1 MAVDPQP
8 LMLGTDRALRGRT
21 VIAPDLI
28 GRELVVHLFA
38 PLDGPDTAAAVD
50 HLMEVW
56 HRCQHDLG
64 MRDEIAGLGLPAS
77 PADGWSSLPGG
88 EAGHAA
94 IAACTRSG
102 TGAFQ
107 AILRRHH
114 DVVNLSVVLAPPTEE
129 DASWEDLDEQWSQV
143 SDQATRLLGVARIHT
158 GRLRGAADLANA
170 ADLTAAAALAV
181 RPALTAGL
189 LVWEVDPEPDSR
201 PERRIVV
208 LGAENDDARLSAWV
222 WSRGTPEI
230 PPFARYLLHA
240 AKIRYHLRVWGD
252 GDAVRELRRNIDTAT
267 TALARI
273 LDRDPE
279 PTAAD
284 KADPREQRSRVQ
296 AQLLRLQIS
305 QTHLVSTSAALERMR
320 RAVEIARWNM
330 DGSVDTGPED
340 ASDGLFRDDAS
351 LITWFLQQL
360 DDDHAFLQ
368 TSARRA
374 RGITDLARER
384 LQDLAEAVPETTGSG
399 SPGVRLG
406 TTRSKPSEGPRR
418 PGQPGDPPSC
428 RTADISP
435 TWEDRETLQQVLAK
449 LFPGETAAAIM
460 LDRIGFARELRPS
473 FAGGTPQQI
482 WHALVTDMENGRVDA
497 PYRRLIAAA
506 ITEFPFN
513 EVLMN
518 LALRYGIT
526 DEQV

>member
-1 MAVDPQP
+1 MIV
-8 LMLGTDRALRGRT
+8 
-21 VIAPDLI
+21 PDLI
-28 GRELVVHLFA
+28 SRELVVHLFA

-77 PADGWSSLPGG
+77 PPDGWSSLPDGG
-88 EAGHAA
+88 AGRTA

-107 AILRRHH
+107 AVLRRHH
-114 DVVNLSVVLAPPTEE
+114 DVANLSAVLAPPSEE
-129 DASWEDLDEQWSQV
+129 DTSWQSLDEQWSQV
-143 SDQATRLLGVARIHT
+143 SNRATRLLGVVRIYT
-158 GRLRGAADLANA
+158 GRLHGAADLTEPS
-170 ADLTAAAALAV
+170 DLTAAAAQAV

-189 LVWEVDPEPDSR
+189 LVWEIDPEPDSR

-230 PPFARYLLHA
+230 PPFARYLLHV

-252 GDAVRELRRNIDTAT
+252 GDAVRELRRSIDTAA

-273 LDRDPE
+273 LGQDPE
-279 PTAAD
+279 AAAPD
-284 KADPREQRSRVQ
+284 QADPRDQRSRVQ

-320 RAVEIARWNM
+320 RAVDIARWNM
-330 DGSVDTGPED
+330 DGSVETGPDE
-340 ASDGLFRDDAS
+340 ASEGLFRDDAS

-360 DDDHAFLQ
+360 DDDRAFLQ

-384 LQDLAEAVPETTGSG
+384 LQDLAEAIPETTGG
-399 SPGVRLG
+399 GAPGVRLS
-406 TTRSKPSEGPRR
+406 TTWSEPPESPRR
-418 PGQPGDPPSC
+418 PGRTGDPPS
-428 RTADISP
+428 RQTGDISL
-435 TWEDRETLQQVLAK
+435 TWEDREALQQVLAK

-460 LDRIGFARELRPS
+460 LDRIGLARELRPS
-473 FAGGTPQQI
+473 FAGSTPQQI
-482 WHALVTDMENGRVDA
+482 WHALVTDLENGRIDA
-497 PYRRLIAAA
+497 PYRRLIATA
-506 ITEFPFN
+506 IAEFPFN
-513 EVLMN
+513 KVLMD
-518 LALRYGIT
+518 LALRYSVM
-526 DEQV
+526 DKQV